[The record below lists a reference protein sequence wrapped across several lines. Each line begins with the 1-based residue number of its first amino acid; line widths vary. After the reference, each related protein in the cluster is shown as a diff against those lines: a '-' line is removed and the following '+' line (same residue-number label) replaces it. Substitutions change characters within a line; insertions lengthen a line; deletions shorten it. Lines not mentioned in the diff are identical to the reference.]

1 MTTKRITQVFLGL
14 MGLAFCKVGME
25 ALLTPQAVLANVGI
39 VLDNASALSS
49 MRAVYGGMHFAF
61 GAACFWGIFKNPKLP
76 LTILMLYTVGFVAGR
91 LSSLMVDGAPNEFVY
106 TWLIT
111 ETVSFAISAT
121 LYGLLTRAEKHTTA
135 IAL

>member
-1 MTTKRITQVFLGL
+1 MMTKRITQVFLGL
-14 MGLAFCKVGME
+14 MGLAFCKVGIE

-39 VLDNASALSS
+39 VLDNPSALSS

-61 GAACFWGIFKNPKLP
+61 GVACFWGIVKNPKLP
-76 LTILMLYTVGFVAGR
+76 LTILMLYTTGFVIGR
-91 LSSLMVDGAPNEFVY
+91 LSSLLVDGAPNEFVY
-106 TWLIT
+106 TWLVT

-121 LYGLLTRAEKHTTA
+121 LFGLLARAEKHTNA